1 MCGRYAASAGQ
12 DQLVETFAIDEV
24 VDLPP
29 PSWNVAPTDRVAAV
43 VERPAAPADGAGSP
57 GDHAPRPETI
67 RRLVAPRWGLV
78 PSWAK
83 SPATGAAMINARV
96 ETVAS
101 KPAFRRPLS
110 RRRCLLPAD
119 GYYEWY
125 DTQLTDRRGKPV
137 KQPFFIRPADGGLL
151 VMAGLY
157 EFWKHPDTGEWLTSC
172 AVITTT
178 ATDALGHIHD
188 RMPMVIRPEAWDAW
202 LDPGLVDADAAAAL
216 LSVTDAEGL
225 EAYAVSRAVGN
236 VRNNGPDLVAPIDE
250 S

>member
-1 MCGRYAASAGQ
+1 VCGRYAASAGQ

-110 RRRCLLPAD
+110 RAGACCPPTGITSGTTPSSPTGEANPSSSRSS
-119 GYYEWY
+119 
-125 DTQLTDRRGKPV
+125 
-137 KQPFFIRPADGGLL
+137 IRPADGGLL

-202 LDPGLVDADAAAAL
+202 LDPGLVDADAAVAL

>member
-1 MCGRYAASAGQ
+1 VCGRYAASAGQ

-157 EFWKHPDTGEWLTSC
+157 KFWKHPDTGEWLTSC

-202 LDPGLVDADAAAAL
+202 LDPGLVDADAAVAL